1 MILLNKGIKDICGH
15 RIIMLMIL
23 CLFGLSVSLPVSAQK
38 PKKQQG
44 EKLFIDH
51 AENVRHNQMELPDVQ
66 IAKGKV
72 KFRYKDMTL
81 LCDSAYLNE
90 K

>member
-38 PKKQQG
+38 PKKQAG
-44 EKLFIDH
+44 RK
-51 AENVRHNQMELPDVQ
+51 
-66 IAKGKV
+66 
-72 KFRYKDMTL
+72 TL
-81 LCDSAYLNE
+81 Y
-90 K
+90 